1 MAVPYLADCCI
12 VDMLEDDGQIRR
24 LAVAHGEPEKAG
36 LARELEQHPPEPTSE
51 QGVPNV
57 LRTGRPELRSVVDD
71 SLLPSLA
78 RNPEH
83 LRVLQEL
90 RPRSHIAVP
99 LTARGRILGAMT
111 FVATDQSGRHYTEGD
126 LVLVSDLAHRASLA
140 VDNARL
146 YREAQDA
153 IRLRTEFISIAAHE
167 LRTPMSSLRLAAQAS
182 LRRLEKTGEI
192 APDQIR
198 SYMHTIDTQSEKLE
212 RLISQL
218 LDTSRIEAGR
228 LVLAPEDVDIR
239 ELVEEVVGSARAR
252 TRQRI
257 TIRGPRSV
265 QAWADPLRLEQ
276 VLTNLLD
283 NAVKYTEDA
292 SEIVVEISTRRP
304 NFLRIAVID
313 HGPGIPEEY
322 RSQIFE
328 RFFRVGGPH
337 SAGGMGIGLYVSR
350 DIVRRHGG
358 ELRAEFP
365 PAGGTRFVLEV
376 PRREAG

>member
-1 MAVPYLADCCI
+1 MRSTLDLHSGGLGPARGCVRIGSLSHAFSLHSGTGRRYSRAVKQPNRADATSAKPAGEYIGDKTDDAGVRRGRDADSESESALRFLARASALLAESLDYDTTLASVARMAVPYLADCCI

-111 FVATDQSGRHYTEGD
+111 FVATDQSGRRYTEGD

-153 IRLRTEFISIAAHE
+153 IRLRTDFISIAAHE
-167 LRTPMSSLRLAAQAS
+167 LKTPMSSLRLAAQAS
-182 LRRLEKTGEI
+182 LRRLVKTGEI

-239 ELVEEVVGSARAR
+239 ELVEEVVGSAR
-252 TRQRI
+252 T
-257 TIRGPRSV
+257 
-265 QAWADPLRLEQ
+265 
-276 VLTNLLD
+276 
-283 NAVKYTEDA
+283 
-292 SEIVVEISTRRP
+292 
-304 NFLRIAVID
+304 
-313 HGPGIPEEY
+313 
-322 RSQIFE
+322 
-328 RFFRVGGPH
+328 
-337 SAGGMGIGLYVSR
+337 
-350 DIVRRHGG
+350 
-358 ELRAEFP
+358 
-365 PAGGTRFVLEV
+365 
-376 PRREAG
+376 